1 MDFAV
6 LPPEINSGRMYAG
19 PGAGPMLAAAAAW
32 DGLAADLHA
41 TAADYGSVSSGLT
54 SGPWLGP
61 SSASMAAQAA
71 AQVAW
76 LTTTATEAEQA
87 GAQAKAAAAAHAA
100 AFEMTVPPPVIAA
113 NRAQLAA
120 LVATN
125 ILGQNTAAIAAT
137 EAHYA
142 EMWAQDATAM
152 YGYAAASQA
161 ATSQVTPF
169 TPPPQ
174 TTNPAGL
181 AGQGAAVAQAV
192 GTPAGH
198 AQTILSTGQ
207 LMSTVPQALQAL
219 TSPAAATAPP
229 AQGIISDILNFT
241 LPPVFTSAST
251 LTALT
256 NFPSLVGE
264 DGAIIGSIWGTAGTS
279 WGIAANAAAQ
289 AAAQAAS
296 AAAPAAAVSAVS
308 GAPGEA
314 GLASASQPLD
324 GAAVSAGVGRAALV
338 GGMSVPQGWAT
349 AAPASWATAAPAI
362 RLAAAEVPSSFV
374 AAGGPGGL
382 FGAMPLLCGA
392 PLMTMTGR
400 GMADSR
406 DHRERVEA
414 PTRQRVEP
422 PQRSPG
428 SPVTGNVAEVREV
441 ATALRELATLRDS
454 GILTDEELNEQKRR
468 LLGN

>member
-41 TAADYGSVSSGLT
+41 TAANYGSVISGLT

-100 AFEMTVPPPVIAA
+100 AFAMTVPPEVIAA

-120 LVATN
+120 LIATN

-169 TPPPQ
+169 TPLQQ

-207 LMSTVPQALQAL
+207 LMSGVPQALQAL
-219 TSPAAATAPP
+219 TSPAAATDPP
-229 AQGIISDILNFT
+229 AQGIISDILNFQ
-241 LPPVFTSAST
+241 LPPIFGSFATFWGAT
-251 LTALT
+251 D
-256 NFPSLVGE
+256 FPGVLGSLW
-264 DGAIIGSIWGTAGTS
+264 ATAGIS
-279 WGIAANAAAQ
+279 WGIGAN

-296 AAAPAAAVSAVS
+296 AAAPAGAVSAVS

-314 GLASASQPLD
+314 GLVSASRPLD

-338 GGMSVPQGWAT
+338 GGMSVPQGWAA

-382 FGAMPLLCGA
+382 FGAMPLFGGA

-406 DHRERVEA
+406 DRRERVEA
-414 PTRQRVEP
+414 PTRARVEP
-422 PQRSPG
+422 PQGSPG
-428 SPVTGNVAEVREV
+428 SPVIGNVAEVRAV
-441 ATALRELATLRDS
+441 ATRLRELATLHDS

>member
-1 MDFAV
+1 MDFAA

-41 TAADYGSVSSGLT
+41 TAADYGSVISGLT

-100 AFEMTVPPPVIAA
+100 AFAMTVPPPAIAA

-120 LVATN
+120 LIATN

-169 TPPPQ
+169 TPLQQ

-207 LMSTVPQALQAL
+207 LMSAVPQALQAL
-219 TSPAAATAPP
+219 TSPSAATDPP
-229 AQGIISDILNFT
+229 ALTGIISDILNFQ
-241 LPPVFTSAST
+241 LPPIFGSFATFFGAT
-251 LTALT
+251 D
-256 NFPSLVGE
+256 FPGIL
-264 DGAIIGSIWGTAGTS
+264 GSIWATAGTS
-279 WGIAANAAAQ
+279 WGIAAN

-314 GLASASQPLD
+314 GLGAGLVSASRPLD
-324 GAAVSAGVGRAALV
+324 GTAVSAGVGRAALV
-338 GGMSVPQGWAT
+338 GGMSVPQGWVT
-349 AAPASWATAAPAI
+349 AAPASWGTAAPAI

-406 DHRERVEA
+406 DRRERVEA
-414 PTRQRVEP
+414 PTRVRVDP

-428 SPVTGNVAEVREV
+428 GPVTGNVAEVREV
-441 ATALRELATLRDS
+441 ATLLRELATLHDS

>member
-19 PGAGPMLAAAAAW
+19 PGAGPMLAASAAW

-41 TAADYGSVSSGLT
+41 TAAAYGSVISGLT

-120 LVATN
+120 LIATN
-125 ILGQNTAAIAAT
+125 ILGQNTTAIAAT

-169 TPPPQ
+169 TPPQQ

-181 AGQGAAVAQAV
+181 AGQGAAVARAV
-192 GTPAGH
+192 GTAAGH

-219 TSPAAATAPP
+219 TSPAAATP

-241 LPPVFTSAST
+241 LPPVFTSVST
-251 LTALT
+251 LTGIT
-256 NFPSLVGE
+256 NFPALVGE
-264 DGAIIGSIWGTAGTS
+264 DGAIIGSIWGSAGAS

-289 AAAQAAS
+289 AAAG
-296 AAAPAAAVSAVS
+296 PAAAVSAVS
-308 GAPGEA
+308 GAPDVA
-314 GLASASQPLD
+314 GLASASRPLD

-338 GGMSVPQGWAT
+338 GGMSVPQGWAA

-374 AAGGPGGL
+374 AVGGPGGL
-382 FGAMPLLCGA
+382 FGAMPLFGGA

-406 DHRERVEA
+406 DRRERLEE

-428 SPVTGNVAEVREV
+428 GPVTGNVAEVREV
-441 ATALRELATLRDS
+441 ATLLRELATLHDS

>member
-1 MDFAV
+1 MDFAA
-6 LPPEINSGRMYAG
+6 LPPEVNSGRMYAG

-41 TAADYGSVSSGLT
+41 TAADYGSVTSGLT

-120 LVATN
+120 LIATN

-169 TPPPQ
+169 TPPQQ

-181 AGQGAAVAQAV
+181 AGQGAAVSRAV
-192 GTPAGH
+192 GTAAGH

-219 TSPAAATAPP
+219 TSPAAATP

-241 LPPVFTSAST
+241 LPPVFTSIST
-251 LTALT
+251 LTGIT
-256 NFPSLVGE
+256 NFPALVGE

-289 AAAQAAS
+289 AAAA

-308 GAPGEA
+308 GAPGVA
-314 GLASASQPLD
+314 GLASASRPLD

-338 GGMSVPQGWAT
+338 GGMSVPQGWVA
-349 AAPASWATAAPAI
+349 AAPASWATAI
-362 RLAAAEVPSSFV
+362 RLATAEVPSSFV

-382 FGAMPLLCGA
+382 FGAMPLFGGA

-400 GMADSR
+400 GMADSQ
-406 DHRERVEA
+406 DCRERVGA
-414 PTRQRVEP
+414 PTRARVEP
-422 PQRSPG
+422 PQGSPDG
-428 SPVTGNVAEVREV
+428 PVTGNVAEVREV
-441 ATALRELATLRDS
+441 ATLLRELATLHDS
-454 GILTDEELNEQKRR
+454 GILTDEEFNEQKLR
-468 LLGN
+468 LLGK

>member
-41 TAADYGSVSSGLT
+41 TAANYGSVISGLT

-113 NRAQLAA
+113 NRVQLAA
-120 LVATN
+120 LIATN

-169 TPPPQ
+169 TPLQQ

-207 LMSTVPQALQAL
+207 LMSGVPQALQAL
-219 TSPAAATAPP
+219 TSPAAATDPP
-229 AQGIISDILNFT
+229 ALTGIISDILNFQ
-241 LPPVFTSAST
+241 LPPIFGSFATFWGAT
-251 LTALT
+251 D
-256 NFPSLVGE
+256 FPGIL
-264 DGAIIGSIWGTAGTS
+264 ASIWATAGTS

-289 AAAQAAS
+289 AAS
-296 AAAPAAAVSAVS
+296 AAAPAGAVSAVS

-314 GLASASQPLD
+314 GLVSASRPLD

-338 GGMSVPQGWAT
+338 GGMSVPQGWAA
-349 AAPASWATAAPAI
+349 AAPASWATATAAPAI

-382 FGAMPLLCGA
+382 FGAMPLFGGA

-406 DHRERVEA
+406 DRRERVEA
-414 PTRQRVEP
+414 PTRARVEP
-422 PQRSPG
+422 PQGSPG
-428 SPVTGNVAEVREV
+428 SPVIGNVAEVREI
-441 ATALRELATLRDS
+441 TTLLRELATLHDS

-468 LLGN
+468 LLDN

>member
-41 TAADYGSVSSGLT
+41 TAADYGSVISGLT

-87 GAQAKAAAAAHAA
+87 GVQAKAAAAAHAA

-120 LVATN
+120 LIASN

-169 TPPPQ
+169 TPLQQ

-192 GTPAGH
+192 GTSAGH

-207 LMSTVPQALQAL
+207 LMSGVPQALQAL
-219 TSPAAATAPP
+219 TSPAAATDPP
-229 AQGIISDILNFT
+229 ALTGIISDILNFQ
-241 LPPVFTSAST
+241 LPPIFGSFATFFGAT
-251 LTALT
+251 D
-256 NFPSLVGE
+256 FPGIL
-264 DGAIIGSIWGTAGTS
+264 ASIWATAGTS

-289 AAAQAAS
+289 AAAS
-296 AAAPAAAVSAVS
+296 LAAPTAAVSAVS

-314 GLASASQPLD
+314 GLVSASRPLD

-382 FGAMPLLCGA
+382 FGAMPLFGGA

-400 GMADSR
+400 GMADSQDR
-406 DHRERVEA
+406 RERVGA
-414 PTRQRVEP
+414 PARARVEP
-422 PQRSPG
+422 SQESPG
-428 SPVTGNVAEVREV
+428 GPVTGNVAEVREV
-441 ATALRELATLRDS
+441 ATLLRELATLHDS

>member
-41 TAADYGSVSSGLT
+41 TAADFGSVISGLT

-169 TPPPQ
+169 TPPRQ

-181 AGQGAAVAQAV
+181 AGQGAAIAQAV
-192 GTPAGH
+192 GTQAGH

-207 LMSTVPQALQAL
+207 LMSGVPQALQAL
-219 TSPAAATAPP
+219 TSPAAATDSP

-251 LTALT
+251 LTALS

-264 DGAIIGSIWGTAGTS
+264 DGAIIGSIWATAGTS

-289 AAAQAAS
+289 AAAS
-296 AAAPAAAVSAVS
+296 AAAPATAVSAVS

-314 GLASASQPLD
+314 GLASASRPLD

-338 GGMSVPQGWAT
+338 GSMSVPQGWAA
-349 AAPASWATAAPAI
+349 AAPASWAAAAPAI
-362 RLAAAEVPSSFV
+362 RLAAAELPSSFV

-382 FGAMPLLCGA
+382 FGTMPLFGGA

-406 DHRERVEA
+406 DRRERVEA
-414 PTRQRVEP
+414 PTRARA
-422 PQRSPG
+422 PQGSPG
-428 SPVTGNVAEVREV
+428 GPVIGNVAEVREV
-441 ATALRELATLRDS
+441 ATLLRELATLHDS